1 MGDVAVGVG
10 VGVLVGVEVQV
21 AVGVDVLVGVAVGV
35 GVRVGVGVCV
45 AVGVAVGVG
54 VTVGTLRTWT
64 EIEAVI
70 DPSTLSAVPVTVAV
84 PGVVPAVSVDIAT
97 PLASVVV
104 WTTSSVPRFVA
115 KTTVWS
121 GRAWPLPSFTTA
133 VMRLVLLPSA
143 MMLAGSA
150 VRRMLAGA
158 PDMKMWVVASALA
171 LLASRL
177 PA

>member
-10 VGVLVGVEVQV
+10 VGVLVGVVV
-21 AVGVDVLVGVAVGV
+21 AVGVLVGVAVGV

-54 VTVGTLRTWT
+54 TLRTWT
-64 EIEAVI
+64 EVEAVI

-104 WTTSSVPRFVA
+104 RTTSSVPRFVA

-133 VMRLVLLPSA
+133 VMKLVLLPSA

-158 PDMKMWVVASALA
+158 PDMKM
-171 LLASRL
+171 
-177 PA
+177 